1 MSESEEVQVPRC
13 DGSYKL
19 GTACGACPRCAE
31 RNYGPA
37 EKQAAVEAERERT
50 KDLPAN
56 RVKPK
61 Q

>member
-1 MSESEEVQVPRC
+1 MSEETPEVPRC

-31 RNYGPA
+31 RNYGPE
-37 EKQAAVEAERERT
+37 EKKAAVAAELERT

-56 RVKPK
+56 RVKK